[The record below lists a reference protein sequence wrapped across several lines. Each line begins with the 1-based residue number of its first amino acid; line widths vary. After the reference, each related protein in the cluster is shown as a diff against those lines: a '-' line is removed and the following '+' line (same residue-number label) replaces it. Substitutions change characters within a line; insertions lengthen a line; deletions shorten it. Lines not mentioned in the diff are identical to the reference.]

1 MYPQNCRPLPL
12 PILSG
17 KIATFVANIIFY
29 DLIPYLQIDSLS
41 KSWGDSP
48 LFEGISLTIN
58 QGEKVALI
66 AKNGAGKTT
75 LMNILS
81 GDEIPDNGRVVFS
94 QDIRIGYLRQ
104 MPELN
109 PDETILEAAFSSSGE
124 NITAVREYESAL
136 EGNDSKAIERAIDKL
151 NRLNCWDFE
160 LKIKQ
165 ILTELNIHDLNQPI
179 RELSGGQKKRVAL
192 AHVLIDEPDF
202 LILDEP
208 TNHLDL
214 EMIEWL
220 ERTLEKAKCTLLMVT
235 HDRYFLDRVC
245 NEIVE
250 LDDKSLFR
258 YKGNYSYYVEK
269 RDERIQNLNTEIE
282 TARNLF
288 RTELDWLRRMPKA
301 RTHKSKYRTE
311 NAYIL
316 KEKASKRIED
326 NKLELAIN
334 SQRLG
339 QKIINL
345 DHLSKAFGDVT
356 ILKDFSYKFARYEKI
371 GIVGKNGSGKSSF
384 LNLLTGVYQPDSGK
398 MDIGETVSFGY
409 FRQDGIQ
416 FSPDDRVI
424 DIIKEIAEVVEMG
437 DGSKLSASQFLT
449 YFLFPPETQYSF
461 VSKLSGG
468 EKRRLYLCTILMRN
482 PNFLILDEPTNDL
495 DIMTLNVLEEYLKSF
510 SGCAIVVSHDR
521 FFMDKI
527 VDHLF
532 VFDGDGVIKDFPGN
546 YSDYRDWAEEKAKAE
561 QNTAKTEKPVREK
574 QVSEKRKL
582 SFKEKK
588 ELEDLEKEIGQLE
601 SEKKTL
607 EEELNSGT
615 LPSDELHKKSMRYS
629 TISNLLEEKE
639 MRWLELSEI
648 E

>member
-1 MYPQNCRPLPL
+1 M
-12 PILSG
+12 
-17 KIATFVANIIFY
+17 
-29 DLIPYLQIDSLS
+29 IPYLQIDNLS
-41 KSWGDSP
+41 KSWGDFP

-75 LMNILS
+75 LMNILF
-81 GDEIPDNGRVVFS
+81 GNEVADQGRVIFS
-94 QDIRIGYLRQ
+94 PDIRIGYLRQ
-104 MPELN
+104 LPELN

-124 NITAVREYESAL
+124 TITAVREYESAL
-136 EGNDSKAIERAIDKL
+136 ESHDPKAIERAMDRL
-151 NRLNCWDFE
+151 NQLNCWDFE

-165 ILTELNIHDLNQPI
+165 ILTELNIHDLQQPI

-245 NEIVE
+245 NEIIE
-250 LDDKSLFR
+250 LDDRSLFR

-269 RDERIQNLNTEIE
+269 RNERVQNMNGEIE
-282 TARNLF
+282 RARNLF
-288 RTELDWLRRMPKA
+288 RTELDWLRRMPQA
-301 RTHKSKYRTE
+301 RSHKSKYRTE

-339 QKIINL
+339 GKIINL
-345 DHLSKAFGDVT
+345 DHLSKAFGEVT
-356 ILKDFSYKFARYEKI
+356 ILKDFSYKFARFEKI

-384 LNLLTGVYQPDSGK
+384 LNLLTGVHKADSGK
-398 MDIGETVSFGY
+398 MEVGETVSFGY

-416 FSPDDRVI
+416 FAPDTRVI

-461 VSKLSGG
+461 VAKLSGG

-495 DIMTLNVLEEYLKSF
+495 DIMTLNVLEDYLKSF
-510 SGCAIVVSHDR
+510 TGCTIVVSHDR

-532 VFDGDGVIKDFPGN
+532 VFEGDGIIKDFPGN
-546 YSDYRDWAEEKAKAE
+546 YSDYRDWAEERAKAD
-561 QNTAKTEKPVREK
+561 QVAGKADKPVREK
-574 QVSEKRKL
+574 PVSDKKKM

-588 ELEDLEKEIGQLE
+588 EFEELEEAISLLEKE
-601 SEKKTL
+601 KKIL
-607 EEELNSGT
+607 EEEFNSGALT
-615 LPSDELHKKSMRYS
+615 PDALNKKSLRHGAI
-629 TISNLLEEKE
+629 TAELEDKE
-639 MRWLELSEI
+639 MRWLELGELA
-648 E
+648 

>member
-1 MYPQNCRPLPL
+1 M
-12 PILSG
+12 
-17 KIATFVANIIFY
+17 
-29 DLIPYLQIDSLS
+29 IPYLQLDNLS
-41 KSWGDSP
+41 KSWGDLE
-48 LFEGISLTIN
+48 LFKDISFTIN
-58 QGEKVALI
+58 QGDKVALI

-81 GDEIPDNGRVVFS
+81 GDEVADSGKVTFNN
-94 QDIRIGYLRQ
+94 DIRIGYLRQ
-104 MPELN
+104 LPELN
-109 PDETILEAAFSSSGE
+109 PNETILEAAFSSSGE
-124 NITAVREYESAL
+124 NISAVREYESAI
-136 EGNDSKAIERAIDKL
+136 ESGDHKAIEKSMDRL
-151 NRLNCWDFE
+151 NTLNCWDFE

-165 ILTELNIHDLNQPI
+165 ILTELNIHDLQQPI

-245 NEIVE
+245 NEIIE
-250 LDDKSLFR
+250 MDEHSLFR

-269 RDERIQNLNTEIE
+269 RDERIQNLNSEIE
-282 TARNLF
+282 RDRNLF
-288 RTELDWLRRMPKA
+288 RTELEWLRRMPQA

-311 NAYIL
+311 NAYVL
-316 KEKASKRIED
+316 KEKASRRIDD

-339 QKIINL
+339 NKIINL
-345 DHLSKAFGDVT
+345 DHLSKAFGDVV
-356 ILKDFSYKFARYEKI
+356 ILKDFSYKFARLEKI
-371 GIVGKNGSGKSSF
+371 GIVGKNGSGKSTF
-384 LNLLTGVYQPDSGK
+384 LNLLTGAHPADSGK
-398 MDIGETVSFGY
+398 MDTGETVLFGY

-416 FSPDDRVI
+416 FSPEDRVI

-437 DGSKLSASQFLT
+437 DGSKLSASQFLN
-449 YFLFPPETQYSF
+449 YFLFPPETQYSY
-461 VSKLSGG
+461 VGKLSGG

-495 DIMTLNVLEEYLKSF
+495 DIMTLNVLEDYLKSF
-510 SGCAIVVSHDR
+510 RGCTIVVSHDR

-532 VFDGDGVIKDFPGN
+532 VFEGNGIIKDFPGN
-546 YSDYRDWAEEKAKAE
+546 YTDYRDWAEEKARAE
-561 QNTAKTEKPVREK
+561 QVVVKTEKTIREK
-574 QVSEKRKL
+574 PSSEKKKL
-582 SFKEKK
+582 NFKEKK
-588 ELEDLEKEIGQLE
+588 ELGELEKDITDLEKEKKILE
-601 SEKKTL
+601 DD
-607 EEELNSGT
+607 LNSGSLAT
-615 LPSDELHKKSMRYS
+615 DILHKKSLRYGEVTS
-629 TISNLLEEKE
+629 QLEEKE
-639 MRWLELSEI
+639 MRWLELSEF

>member
-1 MYPQNCRPLPL
+1 M
-12 PILSG
+12 
-17 KIATFVANIIFY
+17 
-29 DLIPYLQIDSLS
+29 IPYLQLDNLS
-41 KSWGDSP
+41 KNWGDLE
-48 LFEGISLTIN
+48 LFKDISFTIN
-58 QGEKVALI
+58 QGDKVALI

-81 GDEIPDNGRVVFS
+81 GDEVADSGKVLFNS
-94 QDIRIGYLRQ
+94 DIRIGYLRQ
-104 MPELN
+104 LPELN
-109 PDETILEAAFSSSGE
+109 PDETILEAAFSSTGE
-124 NITAVREYESAL
+124 NISAVREYESAI
-136 EGNDSKAIERAIDKL
+136 ESGDHKSIEKAMDRL
-151 NRLNCWDFE
+151 NQLNCWDFE

-165 ILTELNIHDLNQPI
+165 ILTELNIHDLQQPI
-179 RELSGGQKKRVAL
+179 RELSGGQKKRIAL

-220 ERTLEKAKCTLLMVT
+220 ERTLEKARCTLLMVT

-245 NEIVE
+245 NEIIE
-250 LDDKSLFR
+250 MDEHSLFR

-269 RDERIQNLNTEIE
+269 RDERIQNLNSEIE
-282 TARNLF
+282 RDRNLF
-288 RTELDWLRRMPKA
+288 RTELEWLRRMPQA
-301 RTHKSKYRTE
+301 RSHKSKYRTE
-311 NAYIL
+311 AAYQL
-316 KEKASKRIED
+316 KEKASRRIDD

-339 QKIINL
+339 NKIINL
-345 DHLSKAFGDVT
+345 DHLSKAFGDVI
-356 ILKDFSYKFARYEKI
+356 ILKDFSYKFARFEKI
-371 GIVGKNGSGKSSF
+371 GIVGKNGSGKSTF
-384 LNLLTGVYQPDSGK
+384 LNLLTGAYPADSGK
-398 MDIGETVSFGY
+398 MDTGETVQFGY
-409 FRQDGIQ
+409 FKQDGIQ

-437 DGSKLSASQFLT
+437 DGSKLSASQFLN

-461 VSKLSGG
+461 VDKLSGG
-468 EKRRLYLCTILMRN
+468 EKRRLYLCTILIRN

-510 SGCAIVVSHDR
+510 KGCTIVVSHDR

-532 VFDGDGVIKDFPGN
+532 VFEGNGVIKDFPGN
-546 YSDYRDWAEEKAKAE
+546 YTEYRDWAEEKAKSE
-561 QNTAKTEKPVREK
+561 QLVFKMEKPVREK
-574 QVSEKRKL
+574 PSAEKKKL

-588 ELEDLEKEIGQLE
+588 ELGELEKEINDLEKE
-601 SEKKTL
+601 KKIL
-607 EEELNSGT
+607 EEDLNSG
-615 LPSDELHKKSMRYS
+615 LLAADILHKKSLRYGEL
-629 TISNLLEEKE
+629 TAQLENKE
-639 MRWLELSEI
+639 MRWLELSEL

>member
-1 MYPQNCRPLPL
+1 M
-12 PILSG
+12 
-17 KIATFVANIIFY
+17 V
-29 DLIPYLQIDSLS
+29 PYLQLDNLS
-41 KSWGDSP
+41 KNWGDLQ

-81 GDEIPDNGRVVFS
+81 GDEVADNGKVIFNT
-94 QDIRIGYLRQ
+94 DIRIGYLRQ

-109 PDETILEAAFSSSGE
+109 PDETVIEAAFSSSGE
-124 NITAVREYESAL
+124 TINAVRQYEAAL
-136 EGNDSKAIERAIDKL
+136 ASHDHKAIEKTMDKI
-151 NRLNCWDFE
+151 NQLNCWDFE

-165 ILTELNIHDLNQPI
+165 ILTELNITDLNQPI

-245 NEIVE
+245 NEIIE
-250 LDDKSLFR
+250 LDDQSLFR

-269 RDERIQNLNTEIE
+269 RNERIQNLNSEIE
-282 TARNLF
+282 RAKNLF
-288 RTELDWLRRMPKA
+288 RTELEWLRRMPQA
-301 RTHKSKYRTE
+301 RSHKSKYRTE
-311 NAYIL
+311 NAYKL
-316 KEKASKRIED
+316 KDQASKRITD
-326 NKLELAIN
+326 DRVELAIN

-339 QKIINL
+339 HKIINL
-345 DHLSKAFGDVT
+345 ENISKSFGDVT

-371 GIVGKNGSGKSSF
+371 GIVGKNGSGKSTF
-384 LNLLTGVYQPDSGK
+384 LNLLTSVYQPDHGK
-398 MDIGETVSFGY
+398 MEVGETVRIGY

-416 FSPDDRVI
+416 FSPEARVI

-437 DGSKLSASQFLT
+437 DGSKLSASQFLN
-449 YFLFPPETQYSF
+449 YFLFPPETQYSL
-461 VSKLSGG
+461 VAKLSGG

-495 DIMTLNVLEEYLKSF
+495 DIMTLNVLEDYLKSF
-510 SGCAIVVSHDR
+510 TGCTIVVSHDR

-532 VFDGDGVIKDFPGN
+532 VFEGNGVVKDFPGN
-546 YSDYRDWAEEKAKAE
+546 YSDYRDWAEEKAKAGQVVE
-561 QNTAKTEKPVREK
+561 KTEKPVREK
-574 QVSEKRKL
+574 PVDGKKKL

-588 ELEDLEKEIGQLE
+588 ELEGLENEIGRLETEKKSLE
-601 SEKKTL
+601 S
-607 EEELNSGT
+607 ELNSGT
-615 LPSDELHKKSMRYS
+615 LAIVELQKKSLRYS
-629 TISNLLEEKE
+629 EITSILPEKE
-639 MRWLELSEI
+639 MRWLELSEL